1 MSRQFYFTLTYGV
14 PLSII
19 ACSPW
24 PSSCALHSTCRWLQ
38 LPPVD
43 DYSPLLYRL
52 TSTPCERLAWPP
64 QNLTHFLFLIACHLR
79 AWFSP
84 SIPQLSAMPSI
95 CFYTNTFVRSRSAFF
110 RYILSGAKLVT
121 APLVRKV
128 RARFGATLGAKK
140 ISTIIPGQDYS
151 SNSSRPYGSIL
162 FRKPC
167 KHFSEHL

>member
-1 MSRQFYFTLTYGV
+1 MAADFQVFS
-14 PLSII
+14 SD
-19 ACSPW
+19 SPF
-24 PSSCALHSTCRWLQ
+24 
-38 LPPVD
+38 
-43 DYSPLLYRL
+43 SPLPS
-52 TSTPCERLAWPP
+52 TGKTTPCNTSSAA
-64 QNLTHFLFLIACHLR
+64 THKWWQPFPHTVFLIFRLSLR
-79 AWFSP
+79 ALFFALNTEIDCCTMYVFCTS
-84 SIPQLSAMPSI
+84 
-95 CFYTNTFVRSRSAFF
+95 TFVRSRSASIW
-110 RYILSGAKLVT
+110 YILSGAKLVT

>member
-1 MSRQFYFTLTYGV
+1 MAADLQVFSSDSQFSRLPATVATT
-14 PLSII
+14 PLQYEHSRHPFVM
-19 ACSPW
+19 AAF
-24 PSSCALHSTCRWLQ
+24 ALPIFSFSYCLSFEGFVFR
-38 LPPVD
+38 PR
-43 DYSPLLYRL
+43 YRNCLLCLCLLFL
-52 TSTPCERLAWPP
+52 TS
-64 QNLTHFLFLIACHLR
+64 
-79 AWFSP
+79 
-84 SIPQLSAMPSI
+84 
-95 CFYTNTFVRSRSAFF
+95 TFVRSRSAFI

>member
-1 MSRQFYFTLTYGV
+1 MMNIYANTGAKMAADLQVFSSDRYFPSCLLPAQLLHISTG
-14 PLSII
+14 I
-19 ACSPW
+19 ATTQSWWQPSP
-24 PSSCALHSTCRWLQ
+24 SHI
-38 LPPVD
+38 
-43 DYSPLLYRL
+43 
-52 TSTPCERLAWPP
+52 
-64 QNLTHFLFLIACHLR
+64 LFFFFMLVIWGLC
-79 AWFSP
+79 FSP
-84 SIPQLSAMPSI
+84 SIPKLSAMPSI
-95 CFYTNTFVRSRSAFF
+95 CFYTNTFVRSRSAFI

-128 RARFGATLGAKK
+128 RARFGATLDAKK

>member
-1 MSRQFYFTLTYGV
+1 MLIPARKWRQTSKCSVLTAIFPPACYRHNYYT
-14 PLSII
+14 SIR
-19 ACSPW
+19 
-24 PSSCALHSTCRWLQ
+24 AL
-38 LPPVD
+38 LPPNRDGSLTLPIFFFSNCLSFEGLVFRPR
-43 DYSPLLYRL
+43 YRNCLLCQVYV
-52 TSTPCERLAWPP
+52 
-64 QNLTHFLFLIACHLR
+64 
-79 AWFSP
+79 
-84 SIPQLSAMPSI
+84 SIRIHLSAADPRLSD
-95 CFYTNTFVRSRSAFF
+95 T
-110 RYILSGAKLVT
+110 ILSGAKLVT